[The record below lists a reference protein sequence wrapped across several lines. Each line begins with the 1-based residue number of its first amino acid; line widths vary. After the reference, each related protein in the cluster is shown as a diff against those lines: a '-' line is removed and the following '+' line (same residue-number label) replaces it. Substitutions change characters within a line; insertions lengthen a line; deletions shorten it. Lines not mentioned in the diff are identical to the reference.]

1 MPFRLGT
8 TRRGKPLIMT
18 DEERSRHTHIV
29 GASGT
34 GKSKLIEAM
43 IRQDILAGRGLCLI
57 DPHGTLAD
65 AILQFCATRQF
76 QGLRR
81 IHIVEPSDPAWSVGF
96 NPLRLDGVTEAAA
109 RVDAMVSACAQVWGG
124 ENTNSTPL
132 LKKCLRAVFYALA
145 VREQTLLESVEL
157 INSTDP
163 RATRRLLTENLPDY
177 VFDSLWRDFN
187 GLSRRE
193 FAEQFSSTNNRLIEF
208 LSSPIVRR
216 IVGQRE
222 RALDLRQIMDNG
234 EILIVNLAPRGA
246 LSSDNARLLGTLLT
260 SELFLLALARDPETA
275 RRRPF
280 YLYIDECYD
289 FLTGDIERML
299 DQTRKFGLHLV
310 LAHQR
315 LGQLRDRSQAIY
327 NGVMGGGQTK
337 IVFGGLE
344 DDDAEI
350 MARQIMRD
358 SFNLERPKH
367 VLDKPVVVDETPFWL
382 ESESEGEGET
392 WSHSDSYS
400 SALTETSGTSE
411 SSSKQYRVFEDGRE
425 TEQRGS
431 ADSSGSFAGSAYT
444 TGESR
449 SDSHGST
456 LSRTRG
462 QSQTLKPVRTS
473 MITAVHSLEEEIH
486 LAMVKLRE
494 LPQRAAIL
502 KRRGRQATKL
512 RTPEIK
518 ASLASSALV
527 ERFVAHARS
536 ASPYLTTQAT
546 AEAEI
551 SARQSL
557 LIEGKVADGA
567 PADDAQFWH
576 AG

>member
-1 MPFRLGT
+1 MAYTLGT
-8 TRRGKPLIMT
+8 TRRGKALT
-18 DEERSRHTHIV
+18 LSAEERSRHVHIV

-34 GKSKLIEAM
+34 GKSKLMESM

-65 AILQFCATRQF
+65 AIVQFCASR
-76 QGLRR
+76 GLQSARR
-81 IHIVEPSDPAWSVGF
+81 IHVMEPADAAWSVGF

-109 RVDAMVSACAQVWGG
+109 RVDAMVNACAQVWGG
-124 ENTNSTPL
+124 ENTSSTPL

-145 VREQTLLESVEL
+145 VREQTLLEAVEL

-193 FAEQFSSTNNRLIEF
+193 FAEQFASTNNRLIEF

-222 RALDLRQIMDNG
+222 HALDLKQVMDNG
-234 EILIVNLAPRGA
+234 EILIVNLAPRA
-246 LSSDNARLLGTLLT
+246 SLSPDNARLLGTLLT
-260 SELFLLALARDPETA
+260 SELFLLALARDSDMA

-280 YLYIDECYD
+280 YLYVDECYD
-289 FLTGDIERML
+289 YLTGDIERML

-315 LGQLRDRSQAIY
+315 LGQLRDRSEAIY

-367 VLDKPVVVDETPFWL
+367 VLDKPVVVDEVPFWL
-382 ESESEGEGET
+382 ESESESEGDT
-392 WSHSDSYS
+392 RSNSVSYS
-400 SALTETSGTSE
+400 SATTETSGTAESTSE
-411 SSSKQYRVFEDGRE
+411 QYEVFEYASP
-425 TEQRGS
+425 EQRGMTL
-431 ADSSGSFAGSAYT
+431 GTGRFTGSAMT
-444 TGESR
+444 TGTSESEGYATTR
-449 SDSHGST
+449 
-456 LSRTRG
+456 SRTLGRA
-462 QSQTLKPVRTS
+462 QTLKPIRVT
-473 MITAVHSLEEEIH
+473 MPTAVYSLEEEIH
-486 LAMVKLRE
+486 AAIVKLRE
-494 LPQRAAIL
+494 LPQRVAVL
-502 KRRGRQATKL
+502 KRRGRTATRV

-518 ASLASSALV
+518 ASLAGPELI
-527 ERFVAHARS
+527 EKFVSTARL
-536 ASPYLTTQAT
+536 ASPYLSPT
-546 AEAEI
+546 AVVDAEI
-551 SARQSL
+551 HARQTE
-557 LIEGKVADGA
+557 LIEGKVAGT
-567 PADDAQFWH
+567 PDATDEQFWH
-576 AG
+576 KE

>member
-1 MPFRLGT
+1 MVFAVGT
-8 TRRGKPLIMT
+8 TRRGKTLT
-18 DEERSRHTHIV
+18 LSTEERSRHVHIV

-34 GKSKLIEAM
+34 GKSKLMESM

-65 AILQFCATRQF
+65 AIVQFCASRQL
-76 QGLRR
+76 QGARR
-81 IHIVEPSDPAWSVGF
+81 IHVIEPADAAWSVGF

-124 ENTNSTPL
+124 ENATSTPL
-132 LKKCLRAVFYALA
+132 LKKCLRAVFYVLA
-145 VREQTLLESVEL
+145 VREQTLLEAVEL
-157 INSTDP
+157 ISSTDP

-222 RALDLRQIMDNG
+222 HALDLKQVMDNG
-234 EILIVNLAPRGA
+234 EILIVNLAPRSS

-260 SELFLLALARDPETA
+260 SELFLLALARDSDIA

-289 FLTGDIERML
+289 YLTGDIERML

-315 LGQLRDRSQAIY
+315 LGQLRDRSEAIY

-350 MARQIMRD
+350 MTRQIMRD

-367 VLDKPVVVDETPFWL
+367 VLDKPVVVDEVPFWL
-382 ESESEGEGET
+382 ESESEGESDT
-392 WSHSDSYS
+392 TSMSVSHNFST
-400 SALTETSGTSE
+400 TESSGTAE
-411 SSSKQYRVFEDGRE
+411 SASQQYEILDHASPELHGIA
-425 TEQRGS
+425 RGLDAS
-431 ADSSGSFAGSAYT
+431 TSTAT
-444 TGESR
+444 TIGESASEGYAR
-449 SDSHGST
+449 TH
-456 LSRTRG
+456 SRGRG
-462 QSQTLKPVRTS
+462 RAQTLKPVRVT
-473 MITAVHSLEEEIH
+473 MPTAVHSLEEEIH
-486 LAMVKLRE
+486 MAIVKLRE
-494 LPQRAAIL
+494 LPQRVAIL
-502 KRRGRQATKL
+502 KRRGRTAI
-512 RTPEIK
+512 RVRAPEIK
-518 ASLASSALV
+518 TSLAGPDLV
-527 ERFVAHARS
+527 ERFVSNARS
-536 ASPYLTTQAT
+536 ASPYLSPMAVV
-546 AEAEI
+546 EAEI
-551 SARQSL
+551 LARQVE
-557 LIEGKVADGA
+557 LIEGNLVGT
-567 PADDAQFWH
+567 PAATDEQFWH
-576 AG
+576 TE

>member
-1 MPFRLGT
+1 MVFTVGT
-8 TRRGKPLIMT
+8 TRRGKTLT
-18 DEERSRHTHIV
+18 LSAEERSRHVHIV

-34 GKSKLIEAM
+34 GKSKLMESM
-43 IRQDILAGRGLCLI
+43 IRQDILSGRGLCLI

-65 AILQFCATRQF
+65 AVVQFCASRNL
-76 QGLRR
+76 QGARR
-81 IHIVEPSDPAWSVGF
+81 IHVIEPADAAWSVGF

-124 ENTNSTPL
+124 ENPTSTPL

-145 VREQTLLESVEL
+145 VREQTLLEAVEL
-157 INSTDP
+157 ISSTDP

-222 RALDLRQIMDNG
+222 HALNLKHVMDNG
-234 EILIVNLAPRGA
+234 EILIVNLAPRSS

-260 SELFLLALARDPETA
+260 SELFLLALARDSDMA

-289 FLTGDIERML
+289 YLTSDIERML

-315 LGQLRDRSQAIY
+315 LGQLRDRSEAIY

-358 SFNLERPKH
+358 SFNLERPKR
-367 VLDKPVVVDETPFWL
+367 VLDKPVVVDEMPFWL
-382 ESESEGEGET
+382 ESESEGESNT
-392 WSHSDSYS
+392 RSASVSHSFGT
-400 SALTETSGTSE
+400 TESSGTAESASE
-411 SSSKQYRVFEDGRE
+411 KYAVLDDASSELRGIA
-425 TEQRGS
+425 RGS
-431 ADSSGSFAGSAYT
+431 GAFTGTATTAGTSVSEGYAT
-444 TGESR
+444 TR
-449 SDSHGST
+449 SHA
-456 LSRTRG
+456 RG
-462 QSQTLKPVRTS
+462 RAQTLKPVRAT
-473 MITAVHSLEEEIH
+473 MPTTVYSLEEEIH
-486 LAMVKLRE
+486 MAIVKLRE
-494 LPQRAAIL
+494 LPQRAAVL
-502 KRRGRQATKL
+502 KRRGRTAI
-512 RTPEIK
+512 RMRAPEIK
-518 ASLASSALV
+518 VSLAGPDLV
-527 ERFVAHARS
+527 ERFVSNARS
-536 ASPYLTTQAT
+536 VSPYLSPMAVVDG
-546 AEAEI
+546 EI
-551 SARQSL
+551 LARQTE
-557 LIEGKVADGA
+557 LIEGRVAGT
-567 PADDAQFWH
+567 PATSEEQFWQEE
-576 AG
+576 

>member
-1 MPFRLGT
+1 MAFAVGT
-8 TRRGKPLIMT
+8 TRRGKPITLSA
-18 DEERSRHTHIV
+18 EERSRHVHIV

-34 GKSKLIEAM
+34 GKSKLMESM

-65 AILQFCATRQF
+65 AIVQFCASRQL
-76 QGLRR
+76 QGARR
-81 IHIVEPSDPAWSVGF
+81 IHVIEPADAGWSVGF

-124 ENTNSTPL
+124 ENATSTPL

-145 VREQTLLESVEL
+145 VREQTLLEAVEL

-193 FAEQFSSTNNRLIEF
+193 FAEQFASTNNRLIEF

-222 RALDLRQIMDNG
+222 HALDLKQIMDNG
-234 EILIVNLAPRGA
+234 EILIVNLAPRSS
-246 LSSDNARLLGTLLT
+246 LSPDNARLLGTLLT
-260 SELFLLALARDPETA
+260 SELFLLALARDEDIA

-289 FLTGDIERML
+289 YLTSDIERML

-315 LGQLRDRSQAIY
+315 LGQLRDRSEAIY

-358 SFNLERPKH
+358 SFNLERPKR
-367 VLDKPVVVDETPFWL
+367 VLDKPVVVDEVPFWL
-382 ESESEGEGET
+382 ESESEGESET
-392 WSHSDSYS
+392 TSRSVSNS
-400 SALTETSGTSE
+400 FATTETSGTAESASE
-411 SSSKQYRVFEDGRE
+411 HYEVLDNTSPELRGVALGSGAFTGAATTMGTGTSEGYATTRSHAQGR
-425 TEQRGS
+425 
-431 ADSSGSFAGSAYT
+431 A
-444 TGESR
+444 
-449 SDSHGST
+449 
-456 LSRTRG
+456 
-462 QSQTLKPVRTS
+462 QTLKPVRMT
-473 MITAVHSLEEEIH
+473 MPTAVYSLQEEIH
-486 LAMVKLRE
+486 MAIVKLRE
-494 LPQRAAIL
+494 LPQRAAVL
-502 KRRGRQATKL
+502 KRRGRTAI
-512 RTPEIK
+512 RVRAPEIK
-518 ASLASSALV
+518 TSLAGPELV
-527 ERFVAHARS
+527 ERFVSNARL
-536 ASPYLTTQAT
+536 ASPYLSPMAVVD
-546 AEAEI
+546 AEI
-551 SARQSL
+551 LTRQTE
-557 LIEGKVADGA
+557 LIEGRLAGTPATADE
-567 PADDAQFWH
+567 QFWH
-576 AG
+576 KE

>member
-1 MPFRLGT
+1 MAFVVGT
-8 TRRGKPLIMT
+8 TRRGRTLT
-18 DEERSRHTHIV
+18 LSAEERSRHVHIV

-34 GKSKLIEAM
+34 GKSKLMESM

-65 AILQFCATRQF
+65 AIVQFCASRGL
-76 QGLRR
+76 QGARR
-81 IHIVEPSDPAWSVGF
+81 IHVIEPADAAWSVGF

-124 ENTNSTPL
+124 ENATSTPL

-145 VREQTLLESVEL
+145 VREQTLLEAVEL

-193 FAEQFSSTNNRLIEF
+193 FAEQFASTNNRLIEF

-222 RALDLRQIMDNG
+222 HALDLKRIMDNG
-234 EILIVNLAPRGA
+234 EILIVNLAPRSS

-260 SELFLLALARDPETA
+260 SELFLLALARDSDMA

-289 FLTGDIERML
+289 YLTSDIERML

-315 LGQLRDRSQAIY
+315 LGQLRDRSEAIY

-358 SFNLERPKH
+358 SFNLERPKR
-367 VLDKPVVVDETPFWL
+367 VLDKPVVVDEVPFWL
-382 ESESEGEGET
+382 ESESEGQ
-392 WSHSDSYS
+392 SDTTS
-400 SALTETSGTSE
+400 SSVSNSFATTETSGTAESASE
-411 SSSKQYRVFEDGRE
+411 NYAILDDASPEL
-425 TEQRGS
+425 RGI
-431 ADSSGSFAGSAYT
+431 AHGSGAFAGAAT
-444 TGESR
+444 TMGMSMSEGYATTHS
-449 SDSHGST
+449 S
-456 LSRTRG
+456 TRG
-462 QSQTLKPVRTS
+462 RAQTLKPVRVT
-473 MITAVHSLEEEIH
+473 MPTAVYSLEEEIH
-486 LAMVKLRE
+486 MAIVKLRE
-494 LPQRAAIL
+494 LPQRVAVL
-502 KRRGRQATKL
+502 KRRGRTAIRVRAQ
-512 RTPEIK
+512 EIK
-518 ASLASSALV
+518 ASLAGPDLV
-527 ERFVAHARS
+527 ERFISNARS
-536 ASPYLTTQAT
+536 ASPYLSPMAVV
-546 AEAEI
+546 EGEI
-551 SARQSL
+551 LARQTE
-557 LIEGKVADGA
+557 LIEGRIAGT
-567 PADDAQFWH
+567 PAATDDQFWH
-576 AG
+576 RE

>member
-1 MPFRLGT
+1 MAFAVGT
-8 TRRGKPLIMT
+8 TRRGKTLT
-18 DEERSRHTHIV
+18 LSAEERSRHVHIV

-34 GKSKLIEAM
+34 GKSKLMESM

-65 AILQFCATRQF
+65 AIVQFCASRQL
-76 QGLRR
+76 QGARR
-81 IHIVEPSDPAWSVGF
+81 IHVIEPADAAWSVGF

-124 ENTNSTPL
+124 ENATSTPL

-145 VREQTLLESVEL
+145 IREQTLLEAVEL

-177 VFDSLWRDFN
+177 VFDSLWQDFN
-187 GLSRRE
+187 RLSRRE
-193 FAEQFSSTNNRLIEF
+193 FAEQFASTNNRLIEF

-222 RALDLRQIMDNG
+222 HALDLKQIMDNG
-234 EILIVNLAPRGA
+234 EILIVNLAPRSS

-260 SELFLLALARDPETA
+260 SELFLLALARDADIA

-289 FLTGDIERML
+289 YLTSDIERML

-315 LGQLRDRSQAIY
+315 LGQLRDRSEAIY

-344 DDDAEI
+344 DDDAEV

-367 VLDKPVVVDETPFWL
+367 VLDKPVVVDEVPFWL
-382 ESESEGEGET
+382 ESESEGESDT
-392 WSHSDSYS
+392 TSSSVSHSF
-400 SALTETSGTSE
+400 ATTETSGTAESASE
-411 SSSKQYRVFEDGRE
+411 HYEVLDNTSPELRGIALGSGAFTGAATTLGTGTSEGYATTRSRAQGR
-425 TEQRGS
+425 
-431 ADSSGSFAGSAYT
+431 A
-444 TGESR
+444 
-449 SDSHGST
+449 
-456 LSRTRG
+456 
-462 QSQTLKPVRTS
+462 QTLKPVRVT
-473 MITAVHSLEEEIH
+473 MPTAVYSLQEEIH
-486 LAMVKLRE
+486 MAIVKLRE
-494 LPQRAAIL
+494 LPQRVAVL
-502 KRRGRQATKL
+502 KRRGRTAT
-512 RTPEIK
+512 RIRAPEIK
-518 ASLASSALV
+518 TSLAGPELV
-527 ERFVAHARS
+527 ERFVSNARL
-536 ASPYLTTQAT
+536 ASPYLSPMAVVD
-546 AEAEI
+546 AEI
-551 SARQSL
+551 LTRHTE
-557 LIEGKVADGA
+557 LIEGKLVGTSAATDE
-567 PADDAQFWH
+567 QFWH
-576 AG
+576 KE

>member
-1 MPFRLGT
+1 MAFTVGT
-8 TRRGKPLIMT
+8 TRRGKTLT
-18 DEERSRHTHIV
+18 LSAEERSRHVHIV

-34 GKSKLIEAM
+34 GKSKFMESM

-65 AILQFCATRQF
+65 AIVQFCASRQL
-76 QGLRR
+76 QGARR
-81 IHIVEPSDPAWSVGF
+81 IHVIEPADAAWSVGF

-124 ENTNSTPL
+124 ENATSTPL

-145 VREQTLLESVEL
+145 VREQTLLEAVEL

-222 RALDLRQIMDNG
+222 HALDLKQIMDNG
-234 EILIVNLAPRGA
+234 EILIVNLAPRSS

-260 SELFLLALARDPETA
+260 SELFLLALARDSDMA

-289 FLTGDIERML
+289 YLTGDIERML

-315 LGQLRDRSQAIY
+315 LGQLRDRSEAIY

-358 SFNLERPKH
+358 SFNLERPKR
-367 VLDKPVVVDETPFWL
+367 VLDKSVVVDEVPFWL
-382 ESESEGEGET
+382 ESESEGESET
-392 WSHSDSYS
+392 TSSSVSHNF
-400 SALTETSGTSE
+400 ATTETSGTAESISE
-411 SSSKQYRVFEDGRE
+411 RYEMLDGASPE
-425 TEQRGS
+425 MRGM
-431 ADSSGSFAGSAYT
+431 A
-444 TGESR
+444 
-449 SDSHGST
+449 HGSGAFT
-456 LSRTRG
+456 GAATTMGTGASEGYATTHSSARG
-462 QSQTLKPVRTS
+462 RAQTLKPVRVT
-473 MITAVHSLEEEIH
+473 MPTAVYSLEEEIH
-486 LAMVKLRE
+486 MAIVKLRE
-494 LPQRAAIL
+494 LPQRVAVL
-502 KRRGRQATKL
+502 KRRGRTAI
-512 RTPEIK
+512 RVRAPEIK
-518 ASLASSALV
+518 ASLAGPDLV
-527 ERFVAHARS
+527 ERFVSNARS
-536 ASPYLTTQAT
+536 MSPYLSPIAVV
-546 AEAEI
+546 EAEI
-551 SARQSL
+551 LARQAQ
-557 LIEGKVADGA
+557 LIEGNLVGTPSAT
-567 PADDAQFWH
+567 DDQFWH
-576 AG
+576 KE

>member
-1 MPFRLGT
+1 MVFAVGT
-8 TRRGKPLIMT
+8 TRRGKTLT
-18 DEERSRHTHIV
+18 LSTEERSRHVHIV

-34 GKSKLIEAM
+34 GKSKLMESM

-65 AILQFCATRQF
+65 AIVQFCASRQL
-76 QGLRR
+76 QGARR
-81 IHIVEPSDPAWSVGF
+81 IHVIEPADAAWSVGF

-124 ENTNSTPL
+124 ENATSTPL
-132 LKKCLRAVFYALA
+132 LKKCLRAVFYVLA
-145 VREQTLLESVEL
+145 VREQTLLEAVEL
-157 INSTDP
+157 ISSTDP

-222 RALDLRQIMDNG
+222 HALDLKQVMDNG
-234 EILIVNLAPRGA
+234 EILIVNLAPRSS

-260 SELFLLALARDPETA
+260 SELFLLALARDSDIA

-289 FLTGDIERML
+289 YLTGDIERML

-315 LGQLRDRSQAIY
+315 LGQLRDRSEAIY

-350 MARQIMRD
+350 MTRQIMRD

-367 VLDKPVVVDETPFWL
+367 VLDKPVVVDEVPFWL
-382 ESESEGEGET
+382 ESESEGESDT
-392 WSHSDSYS
+392 TSMSVSHNFST
-400 SALTETSGTSE
+400 TESSGTAE
-411 SSSKQYRVFEDGRE
+411 SASQQYEILDHASPELHGIA
-425 TEQRGS
+425 RGLDAS
-431 ADSSGSFAGSAYT
+431 TSTAT
-444 TGESR
+444 TIGESASEGYAR
-449 SDSHGST
+449 TH
-456 LSRTRG
+456 SRGRG
-462 QSQTLKPVRTS
+462 RAQTLKPVRVT
-473 MITAVHSLEEEIH
+473 MPTAVHSLEEEIH
-486 LAMVKLRE
+486 MAIVKLRE
-494 LPQRAAIL
+494 LPQRVAIL
-502 KRRGRQATKL
+502 KRRGRTAI
-512 RTPEIK
+512 RVRAPEIK
-518 ASLASSALV
+518 TSLAGPDLV
-527 ERFVAHARS
+527 ERFVSNARS
-536 ASPYLTTQAT
+536 ASPYLSPMAVV
-546 AEAEI
+546 EAEI
-551 SARQSL
+551 LARQVE
-557 LIEGKVADGA
+557 LIEGKLVGT
-567 PADDAQFWH
+567 PAATDEQFWH
-576 AG
+576 TE

>member
-1 MPFRLGT
+1 MAFALGT
-8 TRRGKPLIMT
+8 TRRGKTLT
-18 DEERSRHTHIV
+18 LSAEERSRHVHIV

-34 GKSKLIEAM
+34 GKSKLMESM

-65 AILQFCATRQF
+65 AIVQFCASRQL
-76 QGLRR
+76 QGARR
-81 IHIVEPSDPAWSVGF
+81 IHVIEPADAAWSVGF

-124 ENTNSTPL
+124 ENTTSTPL

-145 VREQTLLESVEL
+145 IREQTLLEAVEL

-193 FAEQFSSTNNRLIEF
+193 FAEQFASTNNRLIEF

-222 RALDLRQIMDNG
+222 HALDLKQVMDNG
-234 EILIVNLAPRGA
+234 EILIVNLAPRSS

-260 SELFLLALARDPETA
+260 SELFLLALARDSDIA

-289 FLTGDIERML
+289 YLTSDIERML

-315 LGQLRDRSQAIY
+315 LGQLRDRSEAIY

-367 VLDKPVVVDETPFWL
+367 VLDKPVVVDEVPFWL
-382 ESESEGEGET
+382 ESESEGESDT
-392 WSHSDSYS
+392 TSSSVSHS
-400 SALTETSGTSE
+400 SATTETSGTAESASE
-411 SSSKQYRVFEDGRE
+411 HYEVLDDASPELRGMARSLGASIGAATTMGTGSSEGYATTHSRARGR
-425 TEQRGS
+425 
-431 ADSSGSFAGSAYT
+431 A
-444 TGESR
+444 
-449 SDSHGST
+449 
-456 LSRTRG
+456 
-462 QSQTLKPVRTS
+462 QTLKPVRVT
-473 MITAVHSLEEEIH
+473 MPTAVYSLEEEIH
-486 LAMVKLRE
+486 MAIVKLRE
-494 LPQRAAIL
+494 LPQRVAVL
-502 KRRGRQATKL
+502 KRRGRSAI
-512 RTPEIK
+512 RVRAPEIK
-518 ASLASSALV
+518 ASLAGPDLV
-527 ERFVAHARS
+527 ERFVSNARS
-536 ASPYLTTQAT
+536 ASPYLSPMAVV
-546 AEAEI
+546 EAEI
-551 SARQSL
+551 LARQTE
-557 LIEGKVADGA
+557 LIEGKLVGT
-567 PADDAQFWH
+567 PAATDEQFWH
-576 AG
+576 KE